1 MPEYKELELHVGT
14 LVDELRQDCII
25 IQDYT
30 AIGAEQTKSRVPIAP
45 GNPMIRCRPPVVNS
59 EANHAILATQ
69 SMRNPT
75 AIRAEELAEGY
86 KELE

>member
-1 MPEYKELELHVGT
+1 MPEYIELELHVGT

-45 GNPMIRCRPPVVNS
+45 GNPMIRCRPPV
-59 EANHAILATQ
+59 EAYHAILATQ

-75 AIRAEELAEGY
+75 AIRAEELAEG
-86 KELE
+86 